1 MMHGHEKSSSAIV
14 ACEADEQSGAYR
26 CGAVRDGAG
35 RCGAGGAKGGGRGEW
50 QTSTTRT
57 GHSTGY
63 ACPRCWPAYGAAS
76 PWIPEVGT
84 VCGKAASTGLVQR
97 G

>member
-1 MMHGHEKSSSAIV
+1 MMYGAWEVEPCHSSG
-14 ACEADEQSGAYR
+14 EAGEQSRAELGGCR
-26 CGAVRDGAG
+26 GV
-35 RCGAGGAKGGGRGEW
+35 GGAKGRGRGEW

-57 GHSTGY
+57 GHSTGH
-63 ACPRCWPAYGAAS
+63 ACPRCWPAYGATS

>member
-14 ACEADEQSGAYR
+14 AVKPTNKAELTAAEQS
-26 CGAVRDGAG
+26 AVERTAAEPVES
-35 RCGAGGAKGGGRGEW
+35 RAEGRGEW
-50 QTSTTRT
+50 PASATRT

-63 ACPRCWPAYGAAS
+63 ACSTRWPAYGATS

-84 VCGKAASTGLVQR
+84 VCGKAARTGLVQR